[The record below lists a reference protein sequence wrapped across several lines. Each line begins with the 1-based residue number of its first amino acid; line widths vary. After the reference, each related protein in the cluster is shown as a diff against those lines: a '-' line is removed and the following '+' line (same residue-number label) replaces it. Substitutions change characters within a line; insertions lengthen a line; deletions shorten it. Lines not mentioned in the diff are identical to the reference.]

1 MLFRQIRELEVSFE
15 VSSKHLINLKA
26 YYRYFINSAFRNRA
40 GINYS
45 ERMAGR
51 KAGVTL
57 ILSSIRLM
65 VYSIITDSKR
75 GDLIL
80 CFFCRLWTWN
90 KISAFLYCALWTI
103 TLACMKAEKY
113 WIQVLFLRDLC
124 ECPHLRNLFT
134 FINAG

>member
-51 KAGVTL
+51 KAGV
-57 ILSSIRLM
+57 
-65 VYSIITDSKR
+65 
-75 GDLIL
+75 
-80 CFFCRLWTWN
+80 
-90 KISAFLYCALWTI
+90 
-103 TLACMKAEKY
+103 
-113 WIQVLFLRDLC
+113 
-124 ECPHLRNLFT
+124 
-134 FINAG
+134 INTKQYQSNGIFYNN